1 MKTYNCP
8 LWEKTL
14 SECLEAGEIEKLK
27 ILCMS
32 LFNGY
37 KEHICFVGTGLGKSL
52 CQNILMCALDELPMY
67 SIITENSYEIHCL
80 DSDSVN
86 FNKLKHSDLLN
97 PNLKSLLINELQEIR
112 KWVLL

>member
-14 SECLEAGEIEKLK
+14 SECLDTEEIRKLK
-27 ILCMS
+27 SLCLS

-37 KEHICFVGTGLGKSL
+37 KEHICFVGAGLGKSL

-67 SIITENSYEIHCL
+67 SIVTENSYEIHCL
-80 DSDSVN
+80 DSDSVS
-86 FNKLKHSDLLN
+86 FNKLKYSDFLN
-97 PNLKSLLINELQEIR
+97 PDLKSLLINELAEIR
-112 KWVLL
+112 KWVLS